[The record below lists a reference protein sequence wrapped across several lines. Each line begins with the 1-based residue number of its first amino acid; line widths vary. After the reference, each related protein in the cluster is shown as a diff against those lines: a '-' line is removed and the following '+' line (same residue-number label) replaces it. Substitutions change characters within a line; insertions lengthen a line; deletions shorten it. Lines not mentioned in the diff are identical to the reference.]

1 MLHVSA
7 RADAAEEKGPAA
19 LPEIARNSGAV
30 AAIGRRIVEEIERSR
45 GRSVLGR
52 EGARVGRQRRGG
64 GAADE
69 VLALSIVCWR
79 DRQRPKRAKVVLF
92 VEGADNLSHLL
103 NFIVVRLCG
112 SDAEE
117 PHEVDEDV
125 GCVAAAENVSSAP
138 SARHVSHACVLLTAR
153 KSCWRRRIRYC

>member
-52 EGARVGRQRRGG
+52 GGARVGRQRRGC
-64 GAADE
+64 AADK

-79 DRQRPKRAKVVLF
+79 ERQRPKRAKVVLF

-138 SARHVSHACVLLTAR
+138 SARHVSHACVLLTAH
-153 KSCWRRRIRYC
+153 KSCCRRRIRCC